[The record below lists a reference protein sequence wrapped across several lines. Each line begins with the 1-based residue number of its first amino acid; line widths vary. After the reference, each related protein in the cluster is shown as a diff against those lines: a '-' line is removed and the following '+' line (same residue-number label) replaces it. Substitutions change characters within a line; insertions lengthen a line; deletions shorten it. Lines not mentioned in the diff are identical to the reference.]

1 MLSDFLNLFYPSLCK
16 ACGKPLLKNEQVICT
31 HCHYHLPH
39 TGYHTSPDNPVYK
52 LFWGRTNILFAA
64 AFLHFRKGGRVQQL
78 LHQLKYNNCPE
89 IGERLGQLYAF
100 QLERQSCFAPI
111 DVIIPV
117 PLHKNKEKLRGYN
130 QSELFASG
138 LATGLGREV
147 NTVSLLRETATET
160 QTKKSR
166 FARYLNTKEVF
177 AVHEPGKI
185 AGKHVLL
192 VDDVVTTG
200 STLEACV
207 NVLNR
212 DNLCKVSV
220 ATIAAAL

>member
-16 ACGKPLLKNEQVICT
+16 ACGNPLLKNEEVICT
-31 HCHYHLPH
+31 YCLYHLPY
-39 TGYHTSPDNPVYK
+39 TGYHTSEHNPVFK
-52 LFWGRTNILFAA
+52 LFWGRSQLEFAS

-89 IGERLGQLYAF
+89 IGHHLGLLYSY
-100 QLERQSCFAPI
+100 QLEKESCFSEI

-117 PLHKNKEKLRGYN
+117 PLHKSKQKLRGYN
-130 QSELFASG
+130 QSELFAK
-138 LATGLGREV
+138 GLGVGLGKQV

-177 AVHEPGKI
+177 SLYKAEEVQ
-185 AGKHVLL
+185 GKHILL

-200 STLEACV
+200 STLEACI
-207 NVLNR
+207 NILNQ
-212 DNLCKVSV
+212 NGMCKVSV